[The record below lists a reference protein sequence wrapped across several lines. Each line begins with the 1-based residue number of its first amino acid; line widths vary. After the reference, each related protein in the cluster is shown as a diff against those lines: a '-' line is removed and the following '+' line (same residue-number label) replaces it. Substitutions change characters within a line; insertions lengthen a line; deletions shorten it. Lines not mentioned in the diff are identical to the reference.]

1 MSAPQHRDRG
11 KLGGLNRRK
20 VVRLLA
26 AQEISR
32 AEIARRFDVSPSA
45 VTQFA
50 DKHAEEINAVKAKMD
65 DEFAGI
71 AIADKVAR
79 MGMYQ
84 EIAERALTPTPKIT
98 NKGTVAVH
106 VNTETGEVE
115 TIYEFDGRLAAQV
128 GKQAAEEMGQ
138 LVQRSQVS
146 GDLNTTTTYKIA
158 GVDPEDLT

>member
-1 MSAPQHRDRG
+1 MTGASRADRG

-26 AQEISR
+26 AAEISR
-32 AEIARRFDVSPSA
+32 SEIARRFDVTPGA
-45 VTQFA
+45 ITLFA
-50 DKHAEEINAVKAKMD
+50 DRYAEEIRAVAEKMD

-79 MGMYQ
+79 LGMYQ

-146 GDLNTTTTYKIA
+146 GDLNTTTTYRIA